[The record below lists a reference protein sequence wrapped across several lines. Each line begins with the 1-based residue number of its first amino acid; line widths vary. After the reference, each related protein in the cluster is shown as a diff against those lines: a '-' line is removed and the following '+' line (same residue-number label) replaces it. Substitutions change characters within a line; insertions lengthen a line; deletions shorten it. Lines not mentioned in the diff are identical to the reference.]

1 MIEEQAV
8 VIKASKERVTLEVVR
23 SKPCGLCGQVRGC
36 GNSIW
41 GKIFSHQSGH
51 IETRNDLNAKLGDV
65 VILGI
70 DETLMLKSSLML
82 YGVPLFLMFLG
93 MVIANTFTF
102 AKERVEFYALV
113 GAVTG
118 LFLGV
123 VMIKRIINEKMH
135 MFYNEAQLIRFK

>member
-8 VIKASKERVTLEVVR
+8 VIKASKERVTLEVGR
-23 SKPCGLCGQVRGC
+23 DKPCGLCGQVRGC

-41 GKIFSHQSGH
+41 GKIFSHQSSH

-82 YGVPLFLMFLG
+82 YGVPLLLMFLG
-93 MVIANTFTF
+93 MVIANSF
-102 AKERVEFYALV
+102 AKEMVELYTLI

-123 VMIKRIINEKMH
+123 VMIKRVINEKMQ

>member
-1 MIEEQAV
+1 MIEEQAI

-23 SKPCGLCGQVRGC
+23 SKPCELCGQVRGC

-51 IETRNDLNAKLGDV
+51 IETHNKLNAKLGDI

-82 YGVPLFLMFLG
+82 YGVPLLLMFLG
-93 MVIANTFTF
+93 MVIANSF
-102 AKERVEFYALV
+102 AKEMTELYTLV
-113 GAVTG
+113 GAVLG
-118 LFLGV
+118 LSLGV
-123 VMIKRIINEKMH
+123 VMIKRVINEKMQ

>member
-23 SKPCGLCGQVRGC
+23 DKPCGLCGQVRGC

-82 YGVPLFLMFLG
+82 YSVPLLSMFLC
-93 MVIANTFTF
+93 MVIANSF
-102 AKERVEFYALV
+102 AKEMVELYTLI

-123 VMIKRIINEKMH
+123 VMIKRVINEKMQ

>member
-1 MIEEQAV
+1 MIEEEAI
-8 VIKASKERVTLEVVR
+8 VIKASKENVTLEVVR

-41 GKIFSHQSGH
+41 GKIFSHRTGY
-51 IETRNDLNAKLGDV
+51 IETRNHLNAKLGDV

-82 YGVPLFLMFLG
+82 YGVPLMLMFLG
-93 MVIANTFTF
+93 MVIANTF
-102 AKERVEFYALV
+102 AKETTELYVLL
-113 GAVTG
+113 GAVMG

-123 VMIKRIINEKMH
+123 VLIKRIVNEKMQ

>member
-23 SKPCGLCGQVRGC
+23 TKPCGLCGQVRGC

-51 IETRNDLNAKLGDV
+51 IETRNDLNAKLGDI

-82 YGVPLFLMFLG
+82 YGVPLLLMFLG
-93 MVIANTFTF
+93 MLLANSFV
-102 AKERVEFYALV
+102 KEMVELYTLI

-118 LFLGV
+118 LVLGI
-123 VMIKRIINEKMH
+123 VMIKRFINEKMQ

>member
-8 VIKASKERVTLEVVR
+8 VIKSSKDRVTLEVVR
-23 SKPCGLCGQVRGC
+23 SQPCGLCGQVRGC

-41 GKIFSHQSGH
+41 GKIFSHRTGH
-51 IETRNDLNAKLGDV
+51 IETRNHLNAKLGDV

-82 YGVPLFLMFLG
+82 YGVPLMLMFLG
-93 MVIANTFTF
+93 MVMANTF
-102 AKERVEFYALV
+102 AKETTELYALL
-113 GAVTG
+113 GAVIG

-123 VMIKRIINEKMH
+123 VLIKRIVNEKMQ

>member
-23 SKPCGLCGQVRGC
+23 DKPCGLCGQVRGC

-82 YGVPLFLMFLG
+82 YGVPLLSMFLG
-93 MVIANTFTF
+93 MVIANSF
-102 AKERVEFYALV
+102 AKEMVELYTLV

-118 LFLGV
+118 LFFGV
-123 VMIKRIINEKMH
+123 VMIKRVINERLQ

>member
-1 MIEEQAV
+1 MIEEQAI
-8 VIKASKERVTLEVVR
+8 VIKASKQSVTLEVVR

-51 IETRNDLNAKLGDV
+51 IETRNNLNAKLGDI

-82 YGVPLFLMFLG
+82 YGVPLLLMFLG
-93 MVIANTFTF
+93 MVIANSF
-102 AKERVEFYALV
+102 AKEMTELYTLV
-113 GAVTG
+113 GAVLG
-118 LFLGV
+118 LSLGV
-123 VMIKRIINEKMH
+123 VMIKRVINEKMQ